1 MFENHQM
8 QHWLNEINPEFVLND
23 SGRCT
28 LKADESTLIVIMTD
42 EQDSCYSLASTL
54 IELND
59 EDPLAI
65 YKAALKANMYQS
77 ETLGGAIA
85 LNDDTD
91 SLMLFFSES
100 VKKVD
105 YQGFKNTLDNFVES
119 TQRLKDVFTD
129 KLEASRTQGV
139 SVTENANG
147 MMKI

>member
-1 MFENHQM
+1 MFENHQL
-8 QHWLNEINPEFVLND
+8 QYWLNDINPAFALNE

-28 LKADESTLIVIMTD
+28 IKADDSMFIVIMTD
-42 EQDSCYSLASTL
+42 EQDSCYSLAATIIDL
-54 IELND
+54 KG

-85 LNDDTD
+85 LNEDTD

-100 VKKVD
+100 VHKVD
-105 YQGFKNTLDNFVES
+105 HQGFKNTLDNFVDGA
-119 TQRLKDVFTD
+119 QRLKDVFTD
-129 KLEASRTQGV
+129 KLEHSRSTGV
-139 SVTENANG
+139 STNQNASG